1 MDRKDIEILLD
12 RYFEGISTLREEAQ
26 LREYFNGENVDPG
39 LAPYQD
45 LFRHFE
51 TSRQEELSPEFDQR
65 LMQQL
70 AEAEPERP
78 RIRRLWPVL
87 ARVAAV
93 LLLAFGVWWFYPQ
106 PEPATQQAGID
117 WSKYEPESPEEAYRL
132 TRMALM
138 KVSGEINEG
147 ASKAAREM
155 DKFQEVTRFFKN

>member
-1 MDRKDIEILLD
+1 MDRKDIEILLQH
-12 RYFEGISTLREEAQ
+12 YFEGLTTLREEAQ
-26 LREYFNGENVDPG
+26 LREYFNREAVDSD

-65 LMQQL
+65 LMRQL
-70 AEAEPERP
+70 TEAEPERP

-87 ARVAAV
+87 ARVAAM
-93 LLLAFGVWWFYPQ
+93 LLLALGIWWFYPQ
-106 PEPATQQAGID
+106 PAPATQQAGID
-117 WSKYEPESPEEAYRL
+117 WSKYEPETPEEAYRL

-138 KVSGEINEG
+138 RTSGEINEG

-155 DKFQEVTRFFKN
+155 DKFREVTRFFKD